1 MFGSQLATPKMM
13 QAVCSDADCLARH
26 AVQICFQ
33 GSTTPPKSCSLR
45 RQVWR
50 LVSTAAA
57 REDSA
62 LSGHCGACRV
72 ALLIA
77 AREFRVISQ
86 EPTLG
91 YGNVPLASGRS
102 RPGNR
107 SRCHTVRALP
117 EACESLFERIVA

>member
-33 GSTTPPKSCSLR
+33 GSTTPPKSCSQR
-45 RQVWR
+45 RHLCR
-50 LVSTAAA
+50 LVTTAAE
-57 REDSA
+57 RDDSA

-91 YGNVPLASGRS
+91 YGNVPLAFWAVSARK
-102 RPGNR
+102 PFP
-107 SRCHTVRALP
+107 LP
-117 EACESLFERIVA
+117 